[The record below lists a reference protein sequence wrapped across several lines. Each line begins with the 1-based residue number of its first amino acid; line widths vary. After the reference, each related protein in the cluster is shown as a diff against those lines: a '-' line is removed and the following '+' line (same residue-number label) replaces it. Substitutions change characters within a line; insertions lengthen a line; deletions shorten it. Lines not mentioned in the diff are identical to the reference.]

1 MQKMHRFMR
10 SRRVRPSWFRGR
22 PNRSAPPTVSRRPSR
37 ATQLLGHN
45 PGMDWQAARVSL
57 LLAVLTAVLLLPPG
71 IALARWLALTSWR
84 GKPLAEALLMLP
96 LLLPPTV
103 IGFYLL
109 LAFGQASPLGASLA
123 ARFDLR
129 LVFSFQ
135 GLLLASLLINLPFM
149 VQPIQRAFAA
159 IPQSLREAA
168 WVCGLSRWRT
178 FTGIELPL
186 AWPGLVSGIA
196 LTAAH
201 TLGEFGVVLMVGG
214 SIPGATRT
222 LSIAIYDR
230 VQAFDLHAAH
240 VMALVLVLCSLVAV
254 ALVFAADR
262 RRPLQER

>member
-1 MQKMHRFMR
+1 
-10 SRRVRPSWFRGR
+10 
-22 PNRSAPPTVSRRPSR
+22 
-37 ATQLLGHN
+37 
-45 PGMDWQAARVSL
+45 MDWQAARVSL
-57 LLAVLTAVLLLPPG
+57 LLAVLTASLLLPPG
-71 IALARWLALTSWR
+71 VVLARWLAFTSWR

-109 LAFGQASPLGASLA
+109 ITLGQGSALGAWLA
-123 ARFDLR
+123 QHLDLR
-129 LVFSFQ
+129 LVFSFE

-159 IPQSLREAA
+159 IPHSLREAA
-168 WVCGLSRWRT
+168 WVCGLGRWRT
-178 FTGIELPL
+178 FLKIELPL
-186 AWPGLVSGIA
+186 AWPGLLAGVA

-214 SIPGATRT
+214 SIPGRTRT

-230 VQAFDLHAAH
+230 VQAFD
-240 VMALVLVLCSLVAV
+240 MASAQTMSLLLVACSLVAV

>member
-1 MQKMHRFMR
+1 
-10 SRRVRPSWFRGR
+10 
-22 PNRSAPPTVSRRPSR
+22 
-37 ATQLLGHN
+37 
-45 PGMDWQAARVSL
+45 MDWQAARVSL

-71 IALARWLALTSWR
+71 IALARWLAFSSWR
-84 GKPLAEALLMLP
+84 GKPLAEACLMLP

-109 LAFGQASPLGASLA
+109 MLLGQGSPLGAWLA
-123 ARFDLR
+123 RQLDLR
-129 LVFSFQ
+129 LVFSFE
-135 GLLLASLLINLPFM
+135 GLLLASVLINLPFM

-159 IPQSLREAA
+159 IPNSLREAA
-168 WVCGLSRWRT
+168 WVSGLSNWRT
-178 FTGIELPL
+178 FLRIELPL
-186 AWPGLVSGIA
+186 AWPGLLAGVA

-214 SIPGATRT
+214 SIPGETRT

-230 VQAFDLHAAH
+230 VQAFDTASAH
-240 VMALVLVLCSLVAV
+240 VMALALVATSVIAV

>member
-1 MQKMHRFMR
+1 
-10 SRRVRPSWFRGR
+10 
-22 PNRSAPPTVSRRPSR
+22 
-37 ATQLLGHN
+37 
-45 PGMDWQAARVSL
+45 MDWQAARVSL

-71 IALARWLALTSWR
+71 IAVARWLAFSSWR

-109 LAFGQASPLGASLA
+109 MVLGQGSPVGAWLAR
-123 ARFDLR
+123 RFDLR
-129 LVFSFQ
+129 LVFSFE

-149 VQPIQRAFAA
+149 AQPIQRAFAA
-159 IPQSLREAA
+159 IPNSLREAA
-168 WVCGLSRWRT
+168 WVSGLSNWRT
-178 FTGIELPL
+178 FVRIELPL
-186 AWPGLVSGIA
+186 AWPGLLAGVA

-214 SIPGATRT
+214 SIPGQTRT

-230 VQAFDLHAAH
+230 VQAFDMGAAH
-240 VMALVLVLCSLVAV
+240 VMALALVACSLVAV

>member
-1 MQKMHRFMR
+1 
-10 SRRVRPSWFRGR
+10 
-22 PNRSAPPTVSRRPSR
+22 
-37 ATQLLGHN
+37 
-45 PGMDWQAARVSL
+45 MDWQSARVSL

-109 LAFGQASPLGASLA
+109 IALGQGSAIGAWLARQ
-123 ARFDLR
+123 FDLS
-129 LVFSFQ
+129 LVFSFE
-135 GLLLASLLINLPFM
+135 GLLLASLLVNLPFM

-168 WVCGLSRWRT
+168 WVCGLGRWRT
-178 FTGIELPL
+178 FVKIELPL
-186 AWPGLVSGIA
+186 AWPGLLAGVA

-214 SIPGATRT
+214 SIAGETRT

-230 VQAFDLHAAH
+230 VQAFDTAAAH
-240 VMALVLVLCSLVAV
+240 AMSLLLVACSVIAV

>member
-1 MQKMHRFMR
+1 
-10 SRRVRPSWFRGR
+10 
-22 PNRSAPPTVSRRPSR
+22 
-37 ATQLLGHN
+37 
-45 PGMDWQAARVSL
+45 MDWQAARVSL
-57 LLAVLTAVLLLPPG
+57 LLAVLTALLLLPMG

-109 LAFGQASPLGASLA
+109 IAFGQGSPLGAWLA
-123 ARFDLR
+123 RQLDLR
-129 LVFSFQ
+129 LVFSFE
-135 GLLLASLLINLPFM
+135 GLLLASLLVNLPFM

-159 IPQSLREAA
+159 IPNSLREAA
-168 WVCGLSRWRT
+168 WVCGLGSWRT
-178 FTGIELPL
+178 FLKIELPL
-186 AWPGLVSGIA
+186 AWPGLLGGVA

-214 SIPGATRT
+214 SIPGETRT

-230 VQAFDLHAAH
+230 VQAFDLSAAH
-240 VMALVLVLCSLVAV
+240 VMALALVACSLVAV